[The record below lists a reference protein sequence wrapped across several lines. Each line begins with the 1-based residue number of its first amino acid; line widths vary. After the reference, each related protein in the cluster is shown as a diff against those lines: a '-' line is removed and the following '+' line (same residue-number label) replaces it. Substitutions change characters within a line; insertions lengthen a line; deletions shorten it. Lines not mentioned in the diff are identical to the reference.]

1 MATKSIPTTPEPTD
15 VHNDVLDLLN
25 DEFPDNAEIKGK
37 IYRVN
42 SELGSPGRPLKEYA
56 GTVNQIV
63 DEEYIGKNF
72 GPGNY
77 EVRYTAFDG
86 RTRTNR
92 SISLHIGQEF
102 AKYAKQPLQAPQTQ
116 NQTDIKGGLIDGIIG
131 QLTPDKITAFAMA
144 IKAVKELF
152 APPPPPPPVD
162 LAALITALNS
172 SRPAP
177 QQMSDAIIVKALDG
191 MQQQQKQTSLLQQLK
206 EFEQVRAMLKENKDD
221 DDDDDKENGDTMNM
235 IIKTALAYLPQ
246 LLQKNGNNF
255 QAAGAEAS
263 QNALV
268 QNMVAN
274 DPELAK
280 KFFETAVNTYGI
292 ENARALANGFGYQLG
307 EMQQEQQEQQQ
318 AAPEMAAMGV

>member
-1 MATKSIPTTPEPTD
+1 MATKNIPTTPEPTD
-15 VHNDVLDLLN
+15 VQNDVLDLLN

-56 GTVNQIV
+56 GTVHQIV
-63 DEEYIGKNF
+63 DEEFIGKNY

-102 AKYAKQPLQAPQTQ
+102 AKYAKQAVQATQTQ
-116 NQTDIKGGLIDGIIG
+116 IQTDIKSGLIDGIIG

-206 EFEQVRAMLKENKDD
+206 EFEQVREMLKENKD

-292 ENARALANGFGYQLG
+292 ENARALASGFGYQLG
-307 EMQQEQQEQQQ
+307 EMQQEQQEQQ